1 MTQHRFFHNQ
11 LEFIEVFKER
21 GGFDIAVGNPPW
33 LKIQFEEKGLMSE
46 VFPELD
52 IRKTTAP
59 EIRKLQA
66 SFLSINSQKFDYCY
80 EYTATE
86 SLATFINGD
95 QNYPLLIGQQNNLY
109 KCVLESCFSLI
120 SKKGFIGLIHP
131 EGVFE
136 DPRGQPL
143 RKEIFK
149 RLVFH
154 FQFLNVF
161 KLFSEVHHRLTY
173 SVNIYSK
180 SKNEVDFISVNN
192 ILSTNSLNQYFTNRS
207 SEDLSLLS
215 YDHSRDKFEWNLKG
229 NSNRLIKI
237 NNDVLEVISKIF
249 NDDDPN
255 STKLISIHANSVVD
269 VFQRFSE
276 WDSSLSSLSPLIL
289 EGFHETEDVKK
300 GMIKRETRYT
310 DLENEGLVFSGS
322 HISLGNSFF
331 KTPKEK
337 CKENSDYDVV
347 DVAGIGRN
355 YSPRSNYILSDD
367 FFQKVEE
374 NGIMKTW
381 YTDYKVGFRKMLN
394 LDSERTLQPALLP
407 RNTGHING
415 IISLTLN
422 DYPKLIDFL
431 GLSSS
436 VIFDFLIK
444 TIGSSNFT
452 GSRMLTLP
460 CELEKKVF
468 RQYLFEN
475 IEA

>member
-1 MTQHRFFHNQ
+1 
-11 LEFIEVFKER
+11 
-21 GGFDIAVGNPPW
+21 
-33 LKIQFEEKGLMSE
+33 
-46 VFPELD
+46 
-52 IRKTTAP
+52 
-59 EIRKLQA
+59 
-66 SFLSINSQKFDYCY
+66 
-80 EYTATE
+80 
-86 SLATFINGD
+86 
-95 QNYPLLIGQQNNLY
+95 
-109 KCVLESCFSLI
+109 
-120 SKKGFIGLIHP
+120 
-131 EGVFE
+131 
-136 DPRGQPL
+136 
-143 RKEIFK
+143 
-149 RLVFH
+149 
-154 FQFLNVF
+154 
-161 KLFSEVHHRLTY
+161 
-173 SVNIYSK
+173 
-180 SKNEVDFISVNN
+180 
-192 ILSTNSLNQYFTNRS
+192 
-207 SEDLSLLS
+207 
-215 YDHSRDKFEWNLKG
+215 
-229 NSNRLIKI
+229 
-237 NNDVLEVISKIF
+237 
-249 NDDDPN
+249 
-255 STKLISIHANSVVD
+255 
-269 VFQRFSE
+269 
-276 WDSSLSSLSPLIL
+276 
-289 EGFHETEDVKK
+289 
-300 GMIKRETRYT
+300 MIKRETRYT

-460 CELEKKVF
+460 CELEKKF
-468 RQYLFEN
+468 SDN
-475 IEA
+475 ISLRTLKLNCINSYFDEIWKNCFQK